1 MSRDHYIPQLILR
14 GFALDPTLAKDKR
27 EISILDTNTLQV
39 ETKLIGN
46 SFMKVDCN
54 SEGTETK
61 FAQNYETPMGNI
73 LQQIKNAIRKNQT
86 ECLLKKSAYQ
96 KLFQF
101 LVIMWRRNIIQVK
114 KMEEYVA
121 IFDKIFSSI
130 SPFNESEKTISQYYK
145 ENEDVCRKAFYEYVI
160 SITKQDE
167 KIVKKTIENYRP
179 IIIHNTTNVH
189 FILHNTYSTL
199 RYCCKPNEQIGFDD
213 MPVHMIFPLSND
225 LCLDLIL
232 REQPLQLDKKQ
243 YSIEIETWDNPDDIK
258 QFMIDG
264 YITPTAESIV
274 VDNTNLQ
281 FVLDKLRS

>member
-14 GFALDPTLAKDKR
+14 GFALDPTLKKDKQ

-54 SEGTETK
+54 SKETETK
-61 FAQNYETPMGNI
+61 FAQIYETPMGNI

-96 KLFQF
+96 KVFQF

-121 IFDKIFSSI
+121 LFDKIFSSI
-130 SPFNESEKTISQYYK
+130 SPFNESEKSISQYYK
-145 ENEDVCRKAFYEYVI
+145 ENEDVCRKAFYEYVMR
-160 SITKQDE
+160 ITKQDE
-167 KIVKKTIENYRP
+167 ETVKKTIENYRP

-213 MPVHMIFPLSND
+213 MPINMICPLSNE
-225 LCLDLIL
+225 LCLDLLL

-243 YSIEIETWDNPDDIK
+243 YPIEIETWDNPDDIK

-274 VDNTNLQ
+274 VDSTNLQ

>member
-14 GFALDPTLAKDKR
+14 GFALDPTLAKDKQ
-27 EISILDTNTLQV
+27 EISILDTNTFQV

-54 SEGTETK
+54 SEETETK
-61 FAQNYETPMGNI
+61 FAQIYETPMGNI
-73 LQQIKNAIRKNQT
+73 LQQIKNAISKNQT

-96 KLFQF
+96 KVFQF

-121 IFDKIFSSI
+121 LFDKIFSSI
-130 SPFNESEKTISQYYK
+130 SPFNESEKSISQYYK
-145 ENEDVCRKAFYEYVI
+145 ENEDVCRKAFYEYVMR
-160 SITKQDE
+160 ITKQDE
-167 KIVKKTIENYRP
+167 ETVKKTIENYRP

-213 MPVHMIFPLSND
+213 MPINMICPLSNE
-225 LCLDLIL
+225 LCLDLLL

-243 YSIEIETWDNPDDIK
+243 YPIEIETWDNPDDIK

-274 VDNTNLQ
+274 VDSTNLQ
-281 FVLDKLRS
+281 FVLDKLRC